1 MSSEGEDSRQGS
13 GVVTEVQTS
22 EGFGF
27 LGRLKSVAV
36 TAGER
41 VADTEVGKKLAPVLE
56 QGKKA
61 TSEGLKVAAHV
72 GGQVHEFATQAEMW
86 EEQRALVEQMLEVLT
101 LQQGLTEDLRARV
114 AVLEG
119 AE

>member
-1 MSSEGEDSRQGS
+1 MSSEGEDSRQGN

-27 LGRLKSVAV
+27 LGRLRNVAV

-56 QGKKA
+56 QGKKV

-72 GGQVHEFATQAEMW
+72 GEQAHEIATQAKLW
-86 EEQRALVEQMLEVLT
+86 DEQRALVEQMLEVLT
-101 LQQGLTEDLRARV
+101 LQQGLIEDLRARV
-114 AVLEG
+114 VVLEG